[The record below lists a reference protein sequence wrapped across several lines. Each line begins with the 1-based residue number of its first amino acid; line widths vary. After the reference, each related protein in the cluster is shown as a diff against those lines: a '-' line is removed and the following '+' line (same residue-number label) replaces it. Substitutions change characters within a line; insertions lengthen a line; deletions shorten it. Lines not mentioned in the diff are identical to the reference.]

1 MSDQTCNLSRR
12 SFVRGASVL
21 GISAGLCSIS
31 PLMAHAATASEKQAE
46 ANAALSKLDAVNEK
60 LHQAENDF
68 ELAEYERQCAQ
79 DAMDD
84 AQGRIDEASDRIGD
98 LQLQLG
104 ERARSMYRTGSST
117 FIDLLLGATTFKAF
131 TNNWGLLNDM
141 NESDAEMVQET
152 KDLRAVVEE
161 QERVEAEKAAAA
173 EEAKTQTE
181 ALVNEAQATYDSLT
195 AEAAEALEA
204 ERQAR
209 AAAMLTTVQANM
221 AATGT
226 PSGTGSSSSGGKGS
240 TNYYNGA
247 ASYSPG
253 NVVANAYAMLGQP
266 YVSGGAAPGGFDCSG
281 LVGWCIAG
289 GRQGSDAFYGAWPQ
303 TSDPQ
308 PGDVCWRAGHVGIY
322 IGGGQMIHASDYGV
336 GVIIGPVQ
344 SNMTIHR
351 QP

>member
-1 MSDQTCNLSRR
+1 MVSGTLVKR
-12 SFVRGASVL
+12 ASL
-21 GISAGLCSIS
+21 FTSCALAGVMAFT
-31 PLMAHAATASEKQAE
+31 LMMPVSAHAATAAELQAE
-46 ANAALSKLDAVNEK
+46 AAATLDKLEALQEKLDA
-60 LHQAENDF
+60 AS
-68 ELAEYERQCAQ
+68 AEYVEAVAAQ
-79 DAMDD
+79 EE
-84 AQGRIDEASDRIGD
+84 AQGKIEDANVQIKD
-98 LQLQLG
+98 LQGKLSV
-104 ERARSMYRTGSST
+104 RARGMYRSGSLSILDVLTSST
-117 FIDLLLGATTFKAF
+117 SFKAF
-131 TNNWGLLNDM
+131 TNNWDILNGM

-173 EEAKTQTE
+173 EEAKTQTQ
-181 ALVNEAQATYDSLT
+181 ALVDEAQATYDSLT
-195 AEAAEALEA
+195 AEAAAALEA

-209 AAAMLTTVQANM
+209 AAAMLATVEANM

-226 PSGTGSSSSGGKGS
+226 PSGNTTPSSGKGS

-247 ASYSPG
+247 ASYNPR

-266 YVSGGAAPGGFDCSG
+266 YVSAGAAPGGFDCSG

-308 PGDVCWRAGHVGIY
+308 PGDVCWRSGHVGIY
-322 IGGGQMIHASDYGV
+322 IGNNQMIHASDYGV

>member
-1 MSDQTCNLSRR
+1 MVSGTLAKRVSVFASCA
-12 SFVRGASVL
+12 VAGAMAFTL
-21 GISAGLCSIS
+21 MM
-31 PLMAHAATASEKQAE
+31 PLPAYAATAAELQAE
-46 ANAALSKLDAVNEK
+46 AAATLDKLEALQEKLDA
-60 LHQAENDF
+60 AS
-68 ELAEYERQCAQ
+68 AEYVEALAAQ
-79 DAMDD
+79 EE
-84 AQGRIDEASDRIGD
+84 AQGKIEDANVQIKD
-98 LQLQLG
+98 LQGKLSV
-104 ERARSMYRTGSST
+104 RARGMYRSGSLSILDVLTSST
-117 FIDLLLGATTFKAF
+117 SFQAF
-131 TNNWGLLNDM
+131 TNNWDILNDM

-161 QERVEAEKAAAA
+161 QERVEAEKAATA

-226 PSGTGSSSSGGKGS
+226 PSGAGSSSSSGKGS

-253 NVVANAYAMLGQP
+253 NAVANAYAMLGQP